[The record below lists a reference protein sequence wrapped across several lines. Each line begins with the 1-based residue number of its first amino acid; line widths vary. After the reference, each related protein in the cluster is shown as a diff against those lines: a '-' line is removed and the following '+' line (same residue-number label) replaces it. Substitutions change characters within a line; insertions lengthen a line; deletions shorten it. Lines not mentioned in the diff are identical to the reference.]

1 MVIASARSGRRA
13 GAVVIA
19 STRCTNVLGSVP
31 MPTSPRLV
39 RTTRIARAAAAAAAF
54 AVALAAA
61 GVRAAEPAADP
72 IRDRRLADA
81 VRVLDS
87 WIGEQMRY
95 HGTPGMAIGL
105 VQGDRVVWSKAYG
118 AADLATGAPVTAA
131 TPFRLGSLSKVFTAL
146 AVMQLRDDGKLSLDD
161 PVVRHLPWF
170 KVGSAYPDAPPITIR
185 HLLTHTSGLPRELA
199 YPYWTTHT
207 FPDRATFHAAL
218 ATQSVFSA
226 PGAAYRYSNVGVAL
240 LGEIIAAASGEPYAA
255 LLQRR
260 LLTPLGMTSS
270 SAAPDAALVARLA
283 RAYQR
288 RRGNEPRREIAYYDT
303 GTFAPMGGV
312 VSTVDDLTRLLVL
325 LLSADAGGAVRP
337 ADARALAAPT
347 LAEMQR
353 AQFVYP
359 SFAGGRGLGFAVS
372 RRDGAT
378 YVGHGGW
385 IGGHRS
391 DLICDMTRRLG
402 VAVLTNADDAPPG
415 PFARRALAMVAEA
428 LDGPAKAAAEK
439 TPDPAWARYF
449 GAYTD
454 PWGWEI
460 EVLTLG
466 GELGL
471 YEHDYPPEDDPGDVF
486 NRLVPVPG
494 EPHTFT
500 MGDGERV
507 RFDLAEDGTVK
518 RMLRRSETYLPVKAG
533 DRR

>member
-1 MVIASARSGRRA
+1 
-13 GAVVIA
+13 
-19 STRCTNVLGSVP
+19 
-31 MPTSPRLV
+31 MPTSQRPTPRLRFV
-39 RTTRIARAAAAAAAF
+39 RLAAALAVLAAAAAPGG
-54 AVALAAA
+54 ALA
-61 GVRAAEPAADP
+61 GEAAEE
-72 IRDRRLADA
+72 RRVADA

-95 HGTPGMAIGL
+95 HGTPGLAIGL
-105 VQGDRVVWSKAYG
+105 VHGDRVVWSKAYG
-118 AADLATGAPVTAA
+118 SADLATSATVTTA

-146 AVMQLRDDGKLSLDD
+146 AVMQLRDDGKLALDD
-161 PVVRHLPWF
+161 PVARHLPWF
-170 KVGSAYPDAPPITIR
+170 RVGTAYPDAPPITIR
-185 HLLTHTSGLPRELA
+185 HLLTHTAGLPRELA

-207 FPDRATFHAAL
+207 FPDRETFHAAL
-218 ATQSVFSA
+218 ATQSVFSP
-226 PGAAYRYSNVGVAL
+226 PGAAYRYSNVGIAL
-240 LGEIIAAASGEPYAA
+240 LGEVVEAAAGEPYAA
-255 LLQRR
+255 FLQRR
-260 LLTPLGMTSS
+260 LLAPLAMGAS

-288 RRGNEPRREIAYYDT
+288 RRGSEPRREIAYYDT

-312 VSTVDDLTRLLVL
+312 VSTVDDLTRLLGL
-325 LLSADAGGAVRP
+325 LLSADAGGAARP
-337 ADARALAAPT
+337 AAGTVLAAPT

-391 DLICDMTRRLG
+391 DLICDMARRLG
-402 VAVLTNADDAPPG
+402 VVVLTNADDAPPG
-415 PFARRALAMVAEA
+415 PFARRALALVGAA
-428 LDGPAKAAAEK
+428 LDGPAKPPAERI
-439 TPDPAWARYF
+439 PDPAWARYF
-449 GAYTD
+449 GTYTD

-494 EPHTFT
+494 EPHAFT
-500 MGDGERV
+500 MSDGERV
-507 RFDLAEDGTVK
+507 RFELAADGSVR
-518 RMLRRSETYLPVKAG
+518 RMLRRYETYLPVK
-533 DRR
+533 